1 MAIVE
6 DASSPASV
14 TAQASTVQTT
24 VTASFTPPAG
34 SLIIAV
40 ASNDWNTN
48 YSGTPSITFSDSL
61 GGTWTAINN
70 ANDGSNGAV
79 MVGTAYRIV
88 GASAAMTVT
97 ATSPDALTK
106 TKLLSVRV
114 LTGAATSGT
123 IATSLFTG
131 HASTTNFV
139 QQTVTTTKAGS
150 KVITVVADDNNELL
164 TVNGNTTQYA
174 QQQDS
179 TVSSVVASGR
189 STNLTTTP
197 GSLSIG
203 WTGSST
209 LPQAVAI
216 IEVMPD
222 AGGLSTVSGYWP
234 NTWAPTFDIPNTVLP
249 TSVPFLLLGDR
260 TYVPPPQ
267 DLGTLVGVQSGE
279 TPGSTVTATAGSR
292 DFGTLVGIPSAEVE
306 GAVTVTAGS
315 VDFGTVVGISSTETY
330 GSAVS
335 VGTSEPG
342 STSGRW
348 PNSWAPGL
356 DLPVTPLPSLV
367 PFQLLG
373 DRGLIV
379 IPPTDFGT
387 VVGVPSTETP
397 GPAISIS
404 LTTDLGTLVGVPSA
418 ERSGA
423 VTVAAGSV
431 DLGTL
436 VGVPTAER
444 TGAATTAA
452 TIDLGTVVGV
462 PTAGVTGAAVVSAT
476 ATVNPVGVPSAERVG
491 AATLLSTVDFGTVAG
506 ISSSEI
512 IGATITI
519 LAPPPP
525 STFAGQFVPG
535 QVLLSPAPLK
545 TPSWP
550 WRNNVSYYPPIDA
563 GAAFVCQDF
572 ATVVSVRTY
581 DGTSSVHTDDG
592 TVYVH
597 TDDGT
602 VNVHT
607 DDGTVNVHTDD
618 GTTNV
623 HTLDGTADN
632 CGR

>member
-1 MAIVE
+1 MGDSFGTTPTITLT
-6 DASSPASV
+6 SSGITFTRQATSGETTGSHGVAQIWTGV
-14 TAQASTVQTT
+14 TPNGSSRTVSASTGNT
-24 VTASFTPPAG
+24 
-34 SLIIAV
+34 
-40 ASNDWNTN
+40 SNPE
-48 YSGTPSITFSDSL
+48 G
-61 GGTWTAINN
+61 AIK
-70 ANDGSNGAV
+70 V
-79 MVGTAYRIV
+79 W
-88 GASAAMTVT
+88 
-97 ATSPDALTK
+97 
-106 TKLLSVRV
+106 V
-114 LTGAATSGT
+114 LTGADTNNPVDNTVGAGS
-123 IATSLFTG
+123 
-131 HASTTNFV
+131 STTNNISP
-139 QQTVTTTKAGS
+139 TVTVNNSGSWVFGAGS
-150 KVITVVADDNNELL
+150 EWNALGVPASTDVADTWSDANMDGEA
-164 TVNGNTTQYA
+164 VRKSA
-174 QQQDS
+174 
-179 TVSSVVASGR
+179 SSS
-189 STNLTTTP
+189 P
-197 GSLSIG
+197 GS
-203 WTGSST
+203 
-209 LPQAVAI
+209 VAI
-216 IEVMPD
+216 NFD
-222 AGGLSTVSGYWP
+222 AAGTSAAVWNYVLVAINAVPSAGTNTISGYWP

-249 TSVPFLLLGDR
+249 TAVPFLLLGDR

-279 TPGSTVTATAGSR
+279 TPGSSVAVTAGAR
-292 DFGTLVGIPSAEVE
+292 DFGTLVGISSAEVE

-397 GPAISIS
+397 GPAISVS
-404 LTTDLGTLVGVPSA
+404 STTDLGTLVGVPSA

-423 VTVAAGSV
+423 VTVAAGAV

-462 PTAGVTGAAVVSAT
+462 PTAGVTGAVLVSAT
-476 ATVNPVGVPSAERVG
+476 ATVNPVGVPSAERAG
-491 AATLLSTVDFGTVAG
+491 AATVLSTVDLGTVAG

-512 IGATITI
+512 IGATISI

-535 QVLLSPAPLK
+535 QVLISPAPFK